1 MNVPPGYSSTTLYQ
15 WLWYKYRCHECTSS
29 EFQRLFEEII
39 KRANS
44 NFMRI
49 RPYGNI
55 GDRKTDGLLRAE
67 GTVFQVYSPDEFKQ
81 AELVEKI
88 NEDLDGAV
96 QEWKNDIK
104 KWVFVYNVRRGI
116 PPDIP
121 MILNEKKK
129 QYPNIEIEEISSD
142 KLWEIAR
149 GLSEQQRAE
158 ILGAP
163 IGYESMFISSGNPS
177 ALSSLSIDSSIVLI
191 QDVLNPID
199 VSSVIEAIKP
209 NRIFGAPIFIRPDII
224 TWEGA
229 ATYQKDL
236 LSNLFE
242 KCRQEQ
248 PSRFAVFSLSPTP
261 LITQL
266 GFLLTY
272 SVSVK
277 YFRFHIDSQSWLWP
291 PSNDEQNNLKLTIE
305 GLPKDVTKEPCDV
318 IIRASTSAEIDKYET
333 DEVVVDAPIQIDIK
347 SSNPSLT
354 WLRSEKQV
362 HEFGKTIR
370 NVLSEI
376 KAKVPYCRHIHLFMA
391 CAAPLALIAGQ
402 QINPRM
408 NPPVRLYEYSR
419 QTTPRYQYVFT
430 LK

>member
-1 MNVPPGYSSTTLYQ
+1 MAVPHGYNLNTLVQ
-15 WLWYKYRCHECTSS
+15 WLWYKYRCQECTSS

-39 KRANS
+39 KRANPD
-44 NFMRI
+44 FMRI

-55 GDRKTDGLLRAE
+55 GDRKADGLLRTE
-67 GTVFQVYSPDEFKQ
+67 GTVFQVYSPDEYKQ
-81 AELVEKI
+81 AELVGKI

-96 QEWKNDIK
+96 REWKDGLK

-121 MILNEKKK
+121 LILNEKKK

-158 ILGAP
+158 ILGSP
-163 IGYESMFISSGNPS
+163 IGYESLFIKSEASLASS
-177 ALSSLSIDSSIVLI
+177 SSDSTIVLI

-199 VSSVIEAIKP
+199 IQSVLDAIKP
-209 NRIFGAPIFIRPDII
+209 ANIFGAPVFIRPDTT

-229 ATYQKDL
+229 SKYQEDL
-236 LSNLFE
+236 LSGLFE
-242 KCRQEQ
+242 KCRQAH
-248 PSRFAVFSLSPTP
+248 PSRFAVFSLAPIP

-272 SVSVK
+272 SVSVQYYK
-277 YFRFHIDSQSWLWP
+277 FHVDTQSWLWP
-291 PSNDEQNNLKLTIE
+291 QTNSEQKDIEFTVE
-305 GLPKDVTKEPCDV
+305 GLPKDVIMEPCDV
-318 IIRASTSAEIDKYET
+318 VIRASISSEIGKYET
-333 DEVVVDAPIQIDIK
+333 DEVITDAPIQIDIK
-347 SSNPSLT
+347 SANPSLT
-354 WLRSEKQV
+354 WLRNEKQV
-362 HEFGKTIR
+362 HEFGRVIR
-370 NVLSEI
+370 NLLSEI
-376 KAKVPYCRHIHLFMA
+376 RKKIPYCREIHLFMA

-408 NPPVRLYEYSR
+408 TPPVRLYQYSR
-419 QTTPRYQYVFT
+419 QTTPRYQYAIT
-430 LK
+430 LE